1 MTPWPLHL
9 LCVCSCTGSQTVVCW
24 HHYCTSCCSNW
35 RDVWRT
41 HQCLWS
47 SPLCVQSIQP
57 HHVPLSVSKNIFQ
70 LPVKRCW
77 CFYNLCLG
85 LLMKNKEDGISAA
98 LPATYVC
105 PPPQKTESIQQLFF
119 LPYSLYNYC
128 LLTCFLYFYHQFYS
142 SIVVLA
148 VKWLKNIFNL
158 LTVFIQGKISGASN
172 QLPSALLMALILPLE
187 LITSS

>member
-1 MTPWPLHL
+1 
-9 LCVCSCTGSQTVVCW
+9 
-24 HHYCTSCCSNW
+24 
-35 RDVWRT
+35 
-41 HQCLWS
+41 
-47 SPLCVQSIQP
+47 
-57 HHVPLSVSKNIFQ
+57 
-70 LPVKRCW
+70 
-77 CFYNLCLG
+77 
-85 LLMKNKEDGISAA
+85 MKNKEDGISAA

-105 PPPQKTESIQQLFF
+105 PPQKTESIQQLFL